1 MPTFLELSCLPPS
14 FLVSVPL
21 AQPATCSP
29 RTLAPLDLSLFPMHY
44 LPPPSGPSATAIP
57 TPHTP
62 IGPSPSYVYP
72 AAAPYYP
79 TPFLQCGTAIPL
91 SAPVLLPTNL
101 LPILST
107 SSYNVNV
114 TDFVQLSYIQLLV
127 LAAAHAHLPLVHPL
141 PASGH
146 PPRTSPA
153 RSVASSNATQSET
166 ETEPEPE
173 NITRY
178 SVDTPPL
185 SVSSEL
191 YYRLLCPR
199 DVSCSAADMFIGQ
212 IKALK
217 KILTV
222 DAETEIHAISLSE
235 GALTKL
241 KEALLVGCMIIC
253 NAALQHIDLSSKA
266 IGMDDQTSSGNV
278 TKNILHA
285 PSSPTWDRSIRRGEM
300 FSYKD
305 REVEW
310 MGTETDNGLE
320 PAYPE
325 IFGEIH

>member
-1 MPTFLELSCLPPS
+1 M
-14 FLVSVPL
+14 
-21 AQPATCSP
+21 
-29 RTLAPLDLSLFPMHY
+29 
-44 LPPPSGPSATAIP
+44 
-57 TPHTP
+57 P
-62 IGPSPSYVYP
+62 IGPSPSYAYP

-79 TPFLQCGTAIPL
+79 TPFLQSPSHLAPPSYYPL
-91 SAPVLLPTNL
+91 TCSQYSPLPRT
-101 LPILST
+101 T
-107 SSYNVNV
+107 SM
-114 TDFVQLSYIQLLV
+114 LSYIQLLV
-127 LAAAHAHLPLVHPL
+127 LAAANAHSPLVHPL

-222 DAETEIHAISLSE
+222 DAETEGGRLPESWFESTLDRSIDLIDDSFWIHAISLSE

-241 KEALLVGCMIIC
+241 KEALLVGCMVIC

-266 IGMDDQTSSGNV
+266 IGMDDQCYLLLCGRITFLLVIYNV
-278 TKNILHA
+278 DHVL
-285 PSSPTWDRSIRRGEM
+285 SRRDELRQR
-300 FSYKD
+300 Y
-305 REVEW
+305 
-310 MGTETDNGLE
+310 
-320 PAYPE
+320 
-325 IFGEIH
+325 